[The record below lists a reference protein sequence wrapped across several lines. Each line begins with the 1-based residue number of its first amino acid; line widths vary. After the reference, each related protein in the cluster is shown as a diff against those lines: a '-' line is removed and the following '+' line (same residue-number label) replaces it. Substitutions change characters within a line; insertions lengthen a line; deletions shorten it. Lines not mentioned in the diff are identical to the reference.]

1 MGHLTRFGGNV
12 AAVGASAFRRRDC
25 KFYSPLEMERIVN
38 VSHHGT
44 CAARCNGMR
53 EHYPRSSMAFLLT
66 LAAVLIA
73 AKLIF
78 TSLFTRFAW

>member
-1 MGHLTRFGGNV
+1 MSPEARE
-12 AAVGASAFRRRDC
+12 SPFRYWC
-25 KFYSPLEMERIVN
+25 CNFFLISEMWRIPRL
-38 VSHHGT
+38 SQDGT
-44 CAARCNGMR
+44 SAARCNGMR

-66 LAAVLIA
+66 LAAVLVA

>member
-1 MGHLTRFGGNV
+1 
-12 AAVGASAFRRRDC
+12 
-25 KFYSPLEMERIVN
+25 
-38 VSHHGT
+38 
-44 CAARCNGMR
+44 
-53 EHYPRSSMAFLLT
+53 MALLLT

>member
-1 MGHLTRFGGNV
+1 LYHVRH
-12 AAVGASAFRRRDC
+12 D
-25 KFYSPLEMERIVN
+25 
-38 VSHHGT
+38 GT
-44 CAARCNGMR
+44 SDARCNSMR
-53 EHYPRSSMAFLLT
+53 EHYPRSSMALLLT